1 MGKRKKIFDEEN
13 GTHLSR
19 YVKRRLAKK
28 NSNVDTGEMQD
39 NEEIMKSL
47 ELTTELGLYSLNGGP
62 SNLLTTID
70 EVENV
75 DNNFEITSTD
85 EEVSCVNSIF
95 FNHVSINLFIYL
107 MFE

>member
-39 NEEIMKSL
+39 NEEIMKSS
-47 ELTTELGLYSLNGGP
+47 EQTAYIN
-62 SNLLTTID
+62 
-70 EVENV
+70 
-75 DNNFEITSTD
+75 
-85 EEVSCVNSIF
+85 IF
-95 FNHVSINLFIYL
+95 KRRRPVLILK
-107 MFE
+107 

>member
-28 NSNVDTGEMQD
+28 NSNVDTGELQD
-39 NEEIMKSL
+39 NEEIMKSS
-47 ELTTELGLYSLNGGP
+47 ELTTELGLNSVNGGP
-62 SNLLTTID
+62 SNLLTSID
-70 EVENV
+70 EVGNI
-75 DNNFEITSTD
+75 DNNFDTTSTD

-95 FNHVSINLFIYL
+95 LNHVSINLFIYL
-107 MFE
+107 VFE